1 MILYLE
7 MKQSDLPPLTDV
19 GINIRVEIPNVEA
32 APALRDSLAAQFFVG
47 HTHTDQIHYHYAD
60 QPCTVEPLP

>member
-19 GINIRVEIPNVEA
+19 GINIRVEVASVEA
-32 APALRDSLAAQFFVG
+32 APALRDELATRFFAG
-47 HTHTDQIHYHYAD
+47 HTHADQIHYHYAD
-60 QPCTVEPLP
+60 QPCTTEPRP